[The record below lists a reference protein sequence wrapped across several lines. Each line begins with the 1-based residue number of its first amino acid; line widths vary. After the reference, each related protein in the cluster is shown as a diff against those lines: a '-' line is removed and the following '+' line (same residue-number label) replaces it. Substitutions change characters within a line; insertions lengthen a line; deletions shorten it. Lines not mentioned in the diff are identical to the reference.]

1 MLSVR
6 RSIHGHA
13 GQIVAAPRSRA
24 RVAVVHCRVSRG
36 VAGASGV
43 VEREMV
49 LGHALAQ
56 RSFGPVSCD
65 SARRATGEGEGER
78 CRVDRDVSVHAA
90 RTHAGM
96 LAA

>member
-1 MLSVR
+1 MQLSVLKDMASR
-6 RSIHGHA
+6 YVIAPDPGAA
-13 GQIVAAPRSRA
+13 GL
-24 RVAVVHCRVSRG
+24 SRG

-49 LGHALAQ
+49 LGYAFAQ